1 MLLAVSFFQGYFQS
15 RSNTHDEFV
24 GMPTAETDL
33 VINADFILSLGA
45 PKVGLLAALGRS
57 PAFEKWGLFL
67 TDIGINNVVWK
78 KFGNKRTNGVE
89 FGSEWVTGLRYK
101 LGED

>member
-1 MLLAVSFFQGYFQS
+1 MIDHKNLSCNFK
-15 RSNTHDEFV
+15 
-24 GMPTAETDL
+24 GMPTAESDL
-33 VINADFILSLGA
+33 VIHADFILSLGA

-67 TDIGINNVVWK
+67 TDIGINNTVWK

-89 FGSEWVTGLRYK
+89 FGSEWVMNLRYK